1 MVNLEVAP
9 PEESDFQVP
18 NIFVC
23 GRICMDEE
31 ALEKL
36 LGGKIEG
43 RNCEELLKLGGMNG
57 DEDVSGIGM
66 NPIFV
71 IGNFDTHVAEIK
83 REEIIKSIVDL
94 VRPYEGKILPF
105 SQRRED
111 NLFLLYTLRRV
122 ARELEIPLTEICITE
137 GIPHIPQVAI

>member
-9 PEESDFQVP
+9 PEESYFQVP

-23 GRICMDEE
+23 GRICMDGE

-57 DEDVSGIGM
+57 DNGISGIGM

-71 IGNFDTHVAEIK
+71 IGNFDTHLSEIQ
-83 REEIIKSIVDL
+83 REKIIENIIDL

-122 ARELEIPLTEICITE
+122 ARELKIPLTEICITK